1 MRFRMERML
10 HITTG
15 CMYSGK
21 TSHLIRTA
29 SKGGLVIDYDTT
41 MESGTLTSHTGESI
55 PCITTRNLSTIYDT
69 EATSIFINEAQF
81 FDELVPFVQ
90 KMMARGKTVHV
101 YGLDGDFKQ
110 ESFGHILDLIPMA
123 DTYTKL
129 YAVCEGCQGK
139 ASFSKRLSSNTIQY
153 CPQASYIPVCR
164 ACL

>member
-1 MRFRMERML
+1 ML
-10 HITTG
+10 HVVTG

-29 SKGGLVIDYDTT
+29 SAGGLVLDYDTSI
-41 MESGTLTSHTGESI
+41 ESGTLTSHTGESI
-55 PCITTRNLSTIYDT
+55 RCFTTRDLASVYTTD
-69 EATSIFINEAQF
+69 ALSIFINEAQF

-90 KMMARGKTVHV
+90 KMMLLGKTVHV

-110 ESFGHILDLIPMA
+110 ERFGYIADLLPMA

-139 ASFSKRLSSNTIQY
+139 ASFSKRLSLNMNQY